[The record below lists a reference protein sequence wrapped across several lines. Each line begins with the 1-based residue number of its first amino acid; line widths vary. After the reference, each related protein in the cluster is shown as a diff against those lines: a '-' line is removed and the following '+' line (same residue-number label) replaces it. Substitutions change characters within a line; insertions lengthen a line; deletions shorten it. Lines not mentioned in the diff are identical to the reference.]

1 MIDLVKDG
9 DRTLWVERD
18 PNSFQWKETCEA
30 DKKDHRIRQWANHET
45 ERLEYIQHNKKRK
58 FVHL

>member
-9 DRTLWVERD
+9 ARTIWVERD
-18 PNSFQWKETCEA
+18 AASFRWKETGAA
-30 DKKDHRIRQWANHET
+30 DIKDHRIIQWSNHET
-45 ERLEYIQHNKKRK
+45 ERLEYVQSKKRK